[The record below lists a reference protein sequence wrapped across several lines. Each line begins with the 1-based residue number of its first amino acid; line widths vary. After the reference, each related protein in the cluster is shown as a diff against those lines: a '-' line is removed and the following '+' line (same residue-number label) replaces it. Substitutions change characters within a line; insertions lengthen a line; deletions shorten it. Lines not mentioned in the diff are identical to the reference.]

1 MQGGTQDDEQRN
13 ADGPTT
19 SKGKHTL
26 LNTWRETRNSKQ
38 EGDTAE
44 PN

>member
-1 MQGGTQDDEQRN
+1 MQGETQDDEQRN

-26 LNTWRETRNSKQ
+26 IYTRRETRNGKH